1 MLSSMAYDLKNV
13 FYLDTEA
20 TVTKDT
26 AGLGSAQLDLSAYI
40 DPIARGRQK
49 GTGLAIY
56 KAHFSV
62 TNSEDVNEIAPK
74 VTDEGVMAVSLAAGL
89 GIGNLATGDGQ
100 QAASVGTTTNFDAS
114 SQLLI
119 AGGMFYAPGSAAT
132 STPVMDMYCE
142 PSEKVPY
149 VIVRDNVCL
158 VYCVSTEK
166 KFTSTSTLAVR
177 LECAQITLDQATL
190 NQLIRTQTD

>member
-1 MLSSMAYDLKNV
+1 MAYDLKNV
-13 FYLDTEA
+13 FYLDTQA
-20 TVTKDT
+20 TITKDT
-26 AGLGSAQLDLSAYI
+26 AGVGSAQLDLSAYI

-56 KAHFSV
+56 KTHFSIV
-62 TNSEDVNEIAPK
+62 NSEDSNEIAPK

-89 GIGNLATGDGQ
+89 GIGDIATGGTQ
-100 QAASVGTTTNFDAS
+100 QAAGVDGTTNFDVS
-114 SQLLI
+114 SQLLVS
-119 AGGMFYAPGSAAT
+119 GGNFYSPASAAT

-158 VYCVSTEK
+158 VYCVSNEK
-166 KFTSTSTLAVR
+166 KFTSTSLLSVR
-177 LECAQITLDQATL
+177 MECAIVTLDQATL
-190 NQLIRTQTD
+190 NQLLRTQTV

>member
-1 MLSSMAYDLKNV
+1 MAYDLKNV
-13 FYLDTEA
+13 FYLDTQ
-20 TVTKDT
+20 TTIVKDT
-26 AGLGSAQLDLSAYI
+26 AGFGSAQLDLSAYI

-56 KAHFSV
+56 KAHFSIV
-62 TNSEDVNEIAPK
+62 NSEDSNEIAPK

-89 GIGNLATGDGQ
+89 GVGDIATGGSQ
-100 QAASVGTTTNFDAS
+100 QAAGIGGTTNFDVS
-114 SQLLI
+114 SQLMVS
-119 AGGMFYAPGSAAT
+119 GGNFYAPASAAT

-158 VYCVSTEK
+158 VYCVSNEK

-190 NQLIRTQTD
+190 NQLLRTQTV